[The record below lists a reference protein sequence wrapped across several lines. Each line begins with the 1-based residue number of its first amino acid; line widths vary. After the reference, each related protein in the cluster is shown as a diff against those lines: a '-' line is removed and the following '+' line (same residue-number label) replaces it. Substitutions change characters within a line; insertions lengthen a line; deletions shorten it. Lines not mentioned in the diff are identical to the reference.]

1 MRASTLTKYKHMQLI
16 RLKIS
21 YIIGCMTML
30 FLAGCGEEETF
41 PVTLYEPG
49 KAAAEASSVGIKFGE
64 YITYT
69 DLSSKVQ
76 TRNWVFPGGT
86 PGTSTD
92 SVVTVHYP
100 LGGSFKAILNV
111 VFIDNQRGQ
120 HAFDIEVEPDPDN
133 QIPDY
138 DYGATYG
145 IYTEHPDISS
155 RLALVR
161 PVDMNHF
168 PGTRVSD
175 AFEGVEAYKFE
186 ATGESDWAMGALE
199 DGRGQYIDISSF
211 ENGYYHIGLKS
222 TSLAPILIRIRSS
235 GGGNA
240 VFEFTASGEEY
251 GFKRDGNWH
260 LVSIPVADIKQKD
273 HHINL
278 AQITEFI
285 LFRSG
290 SGDVRTFN
298 NYSFYVDHVFVSEK
312 MEEK

>member
-1 MRASTLTKYKHMQLI
+1 MQLI
-16 RLKIS
+16 RLKIR
-21 YIIGCMTML
+21 YIISCVMMM
-30 FLAGCGEEETF
+30 FFAACGEEETF
-41 PVTLYEPG
+41 PITLFEPG
-49 KAAAEASSVGIKFGE
+49 KIAADASGVDIKFGE
-64 YITYT
+64 YIIYT
-69 DLSSKVQ
+69 DRSTKVQ
-76 TRNWVFPGGT
+76 SRNWAFPGGT

-92 SVVTVHYP
+92 SVVTVYYP

-120 HAFDIEVEPDPDN
+120 HAFDIEVEPDPNN

-138 DYGATYG
+138 DYGVTYG
-145 IYTEHPDISS
+145 IYTEHPDIIS

-161 PVDMNHF
+161 SVDMNHF
-168 PGTRVSD
+168 PGIRVSD
-175 AFEGVEAYKFE
+175 AFEGVEAYKFG

-222 TSLAPILIRIRSS
+222 SSLAPMLIRIRSA

-260 LVSIPVADIKQKD
+260 LVSIPVAHIKQKD
-273 HHINL
+273 PNINL

-290 SGDVRTFN
+290 SGDVRTFD
-298 NYSFYVDHVFVSEK
+298 NYTFFVDHVFVSEK